1 MKVGD
6 LVKQTG
12 FDGVGIIV
20 KIDQHGIGVQWNEQF
35 CFVPVTINGWL
46 DVSPVNVTLADPP
59 LAIAEPKKTPS

>member
-35 CFVPVTINGWL
+35 CFVPVSHLEVINE
-46 DVSPVNVTLADPP
+46 SR
-59 LAIAEPKKTPS
+59 